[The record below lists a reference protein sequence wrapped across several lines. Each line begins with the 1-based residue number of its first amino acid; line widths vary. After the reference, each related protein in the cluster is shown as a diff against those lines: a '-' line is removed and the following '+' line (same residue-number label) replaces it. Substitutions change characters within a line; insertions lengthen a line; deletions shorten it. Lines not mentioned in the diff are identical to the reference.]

1 MDMEYFKS
9 KLHALKAETL
19 EVIEK
24 SKDTSKPVEL
34 DQTMVGRLSRMDAMQ
49 QQEMALATKRRRE
62 QLLIQIEQAFQR
74 IESGNYGYCI
84 KCDEGIA
91 EKRLELDPVI
101 LTCVSCAEKN
111 QD

>member
-1 MDMEYFKS
+1 MNIEHFKS
-9 KLHALKAETL
+9 RLAALKAETL

-74 IESGNYGYCI
+74 IESGDYGYCI
-84 KCDEGIA
+84 KCDEAIA

-101 LTCVSCAEKN
+101 LTCVQCAGKN